1 MGQNRTG
8 LVLQRIGLL
17 ALLVAMLAGCGKE
30 APPPRPPAPPRPPP
44 FQSQAVEVELG
55 EDSGSITLMT
65 TESGGY
71 TRDGNAF
78 ASGDEVEAENGN
90 KYKLTLGEDGWSAEF
105 LPAEGVAVALG
116 TSGEAVL
123 ITEQEDGTYLANDKR
138 LVSGGVVEASNGN
151 RYRLTLGEDGWS
163 PVFEPT
169 LVSVDLGQ
177 SGGSVTL
184 RREEDGQY
192 WLGSIVI
199 EDGHVVEGPNDS
211 TYELTLR
218 DGVWTAAFRPATVQ
232 VPAGESGEIL
242 DLARLED
249 GTYWFRG
256 KQIRSGDTVEAE
268 NGNTYTLSL
277 DSETGTWQAVFD
289 AGTISVPLG
298 SSGDSVQLTK
308 LEDGTYARSGRTFR
322 TGSLVEAN
330 NGVRYRLTLTE
341 DGWRATAHSVVEPDP
356 GGGSGGGTTTKRSDN
371 LESVQSLPSGRDPT
385 FRTSDGDPDPDEGT
399 TLVVKGTSDATPQE
413 YELQDLLRRGL
424 VTRMR
429 TYVEAAR
436 DEIRQI
442 RDAIHNRRQIY
453 DLEGLDPHEDIA
465 GQDGYWSQVQAA
477 LLTVF
482 GDADE
487 ANNFL
492 GDLPTGRRDETLD
505 ADEVDDVIEAL
516 DEALDSLST
525 LSKFEDDVFDRVD
538 TTASV
543 EDVYEAPISKIQFG
557 SSSNTRF
564 AAYGVQHTG
573 GSAVAPETW
582 DVGAFAYSPLEV
594 SNRTKIPNRGEASF
608 RGDTAAVEAS
618 LQTTGTPKF
627 YSGDIELTARFS
639 TGRVLALITN
649 LRDEDNDLWT
659 YNGDEVES
667 IRLPIATLGS
677 GDAEFS
683 VSGTSTADLR
693 FVAGTQPNST
703 LQGKFVGDDE
713 DEADAVIG
721 TWDIDGVSGVQ
732 GKLTGAFGAEYRTTR
747 RAEKPELEESPRG
760 SRSETAIDIAG
771 APDADGKID
780 LGSFEDLDA
789 SRLYSDRDGRSVIE
803 STDDG
808 VTLSVSLGADETLE
822 LTVEYRRTDYTRF
835 GVWVQEK
842 TLADDSVDN
851 VRPKGVF
858 AYSPLGSTVFDPA
871 LESDFVYPRN
881 VTAVYSGQT
890 IALDTAD
897 DPETYTGSFEL
908 TVNWNGSASA
918 AELEAVIRDLRSLN
932 DRDWFAVDGEDVD
945 RILLT
950 GAVSMSSTANGVS
963 FDSTPSF
970 EVWFRDPSLARS
982 TLGGSHAGKF
992 LGRTIDGPVAVIGKW
1007 GISNRIEGVY
1017 GAELQP

>member
-138 LVSGGVVEASNGN
+138 LVSGGIVEASNGN

-322 TGSLVEAN
+322 TGSLVEAS

-356 GGGSGGGTTTKRSDN
+356 GGDDGGSSSKRSDN
-371 LESVQSLPSGRDPT
+371 LEEVESLPSGQDPT
-385 FRTSDGDPDPDEGT
+385 FKTSDGDDDEHEGT
-399 TLVVKGTSDATPQE
+399 TLVVKGTSDDTSQE

-424 VTRMR
+424 VTRTR
-429 TYVEAAR
+429 TYVEEAR
-436 DEIRQI
+436 EKIKQI
-442 RDAIHNRRQIY
+442 RDAIYNRRQIY

-465 GQDGYWSQVQAA
+465 GDDGYWSEVQAA

-482 GDADE
+482 GDAAEAE

-492 GDLPTGRRDETLD
+492 GDLPTGRRDATLD

-516 DEALDSLST
+516 DEVLDSLST
-525 LSKFEDDVFDRVD
+525 LSKFEDDVFDQLN

-543 EDVYEAPISKIQFG
+543 EEVFEAPISKIQFG

-564 AAYGVQHTG
+564 AAYGVQDTG
-573 GSAVAPETW
+573 GSAVSSAEQRTAW
-582 DVGAFAYSPLEV
+582 DVGAFAYSPLEA
-594 SNRTKIPNRGEASF
+594 SDRTKIPNRGEASF
-608 RGDTAAVEAS
+608 RGDTVAVEAG
-618 LQTTGTPKF
+618 LETNGTPGTPTF

-659 YNGDEVES
+659 YT
-667 IRLPIATLGS
+667 ATKS
-677 GDAEFS
+677 
-683 VSGTSTADLR
+683 
-693 FVAGTQPNST
+693 
-703 LQGKFVGDDE
+703 
-713 DEADAVIG
+713 
-721 TWDIDGVSGVQ
+721 
-732 GKLTGAFGAEYRTTR
+732 
-747 RAEKPELEESPRG
+747 SPFG
-760 SRSETAIDIAG
+760 SRSPRSGPAT
-771 APDADGKID
+771 PN
-780 LGSFEDLDA
+780 
-789 SRLYSDRDGRSVIE
+789 SRSAVPVPPTYGLLRARRRIPPSKANSWATTKTRR
-803 STDDG
+803 
-808 VTLSVSLGADETLE
+808 TLSSGLGTSSGSPTFKASLPAHSGPNTARPKERKSRISRSLHGARAPRRRLMRRPTTTGKSIWETSK
-822 LTVEYRRTDYTRF
+822 TSKPRGCTRTGTGDPSSSRRTT
-835 GVWVQEK
+835 
-842 TLADDSVDN
+842 T
-851 VRPKGVF
+851 
-858 AYSPLGSTVFDPA
+858 
-871 LESDFVYPRN
+871 
-881 VTAVYSGQT
+881 
-890 IALDTAD
+890 
-897 DPETYTGSFEL
+897 
-908 TVNWNGSASA
+908 
-918 AELEAVIRDLRSLN
+918 
-932 DRDWFAVDGEDVD
+932 
-945 RILLT
+945 
-950 GAVSMSSTANGVS
+950 
-963 FDSTPSF
+963 
-970 EVWFRDPSLARS
+970 
-982 TLGGSHAGKF
+982 
-992 LGRTIDGPVAVIGKW
+992 
-1007 GISNRIEGVY
+1007 
-1017 GAELQP
+1017 